1 MIEIRGCSKAFGT
14 LMAVSKVSLEIG
26 EREVFGLVG
35 SNGAGKSTLLR
46 MIAGILKPDEGEIKI
61 TVKEAEDDQ
70 NDILMIVEDNGVGMS
85 EEQCRKILCKE
96 RSDSSGIGVKNVND
110 RLKIYFGEKYGLTVK
125 SELDVG
131 TVMTARIPK
140 IAKEEQN
147 EN

>member
-61 TVKEAEDDQ
+61 DDMAVFDNERQ
-70 NDILMIVEDNGVGMS
+70 KNRFSTYLMIAIFR
-85 EEQCRKILCKE
+85 QTIQRWIWL
-96 RSDSSGIGVKNVND
+96 RSTSCIIRNLRSRD
-110 RLKIYFGEKYGLTVK
+110 L
-125 SELDVG
+125 
-131 TVMTARIPK
+131 
-140 IAKEEQN
+140 QN
-147 EN
+147 

>member
-61 TVKEAEDDQ
+61 DDMAVFDNEKAKEQRLSYGQLVALQYLE
-70 NDILMIVEDNGVGMS
+70 
-85 EEQCRKILCKE
+85 E
-96 RSDSSGIGVKNVND
+96 RS
-110 RLKIYFGEKYGLTVK
+110 
-125 SELDVG
+125 
-131 TVMTARIPK
+131 
-140 IAKEEQN
+140 QN
-147 EN
+147 EKNI

>member
-61 TVKEAEDDQ
+61 DDRFSTY
-70 NDILMIVEDNGVGMS
+70 LMIAIFR
-85 EEQCRKILCKE
+85 QTIQRWIWL
-96 RSDSSGIGVKNVND
+96 RSTSCIIRNLRSRD
-110 RLKIYFGEKYGLTVK
+110 L
-125 SELDVG
+125 
-131 TVMTARIPK
+131 
-140 IAKEEQN
+140 QN
-147 EN
+147 